1 VASKQFR
8 PMLAETLESVTQL
21 RFPVLV
27 SPKLDGIRCV
37 IREGKALSRSLKPIP
52 NEAVRK
58 FLEGRPELEGLD
70 GELMVHGA
78 TFQTVTSTF
87 MSRSGALP
95 GGWYFGVFDALPI
108 VEREPYTTRLIRAT
122 AAVAAAGPHIVLVEQ
137 SEIANAD
144 QLDTYEAKALELG
157 FEGVMI
163 RRAAA
168 FYKHGRST
176 ATDGA
181 LLKLKRFADGEATVI
196 GFAER
201 MHNGNIAT
209 TSAIGRTQRSSA
221 KAGKSQT
228 GSLGALLVR
237 ECATGIEFEVG
248 TGFTE
253 SQRQSFWREQ
263 TELLGRTIKYKHFV
277 IGAMLKPRFPTFVG
291 FRAAEDMG

>member
-1 VASKQFR
+1 
-8 PMLAETLESVTQL
+8 MTQL
-21 RFPVLV
+21 RFPVLA
-27 SPKLDGIRCV
+27 SPKLDGIRTV
-37 IREGKALSRSLKPIP
+37 IRDGKALSRSLKPIP

-78 TFQTVTSTF
+78 TFQATTSAF

-95 GGWYFGVFDALPI
+95 AGWYFGVFDALPI
-108 VEREPYTTRLIRAT
+108 VEREPYTQRLIRAT
-122 AAVAAAGPHIVLVEQ
+122 AAVAKAGPHIVLVEQ
-137 SEIANAD
+137 TEVCSAD

-209 TSAIGRTQRSSA
+209 TSATGRTQRSSA

-237 ECATGIEFEVG
+237 ECKTGIEFEVG

-253 SQRQSFWREQ
+253 AQRQTFWRTQ
-263 TELLGRTIKYKHFV
+263 AELLGRTIKYKHFV
-277 IGAMLKPRFPTFVG
+277 IGAMVKPRFPTFIG
-291 FRAAEDMG
+291 FRAAEDMS